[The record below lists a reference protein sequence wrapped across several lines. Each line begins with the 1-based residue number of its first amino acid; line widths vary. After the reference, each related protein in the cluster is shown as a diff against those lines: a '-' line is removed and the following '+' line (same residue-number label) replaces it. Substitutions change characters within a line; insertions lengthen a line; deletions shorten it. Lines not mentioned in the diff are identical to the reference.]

1 MKKLIAVIP
10 VLVFAVLLAACG
22 SNTSASSS
30 TSAANTSTTTKC
42 PTISVGTI
50 HTISANSIELTNLQ
64 GKQSQVTFT
73 STTKFNRTSTVAPS
87 SLQTGS
93 FASVTIMQ
101 NANNT
106 YSALTMSVRNSQAQ
120 GGGFT
125 RGSTQ
130 CRSQFTRGN
139 RTGTPGTSGAFG
151 AGQNR
156 QVVNGTISQISGNA
170 VTLSNSSGDDFIVN
184 LTSTTRITA
193 QVTASAN
200 DLKSGEPVTITGVA
214 NSQGVINASSV
225 SILQSLPT
233 GRPNGTATPNA

>member
-10 VLVFAVLLAACG
+10 VVVFAVLLAACG
-22 SNTSASSS
+22 STTSASS
-30 TSAANTSTTTKC
+30 NTSTSTTPTSTAKC
-42 PTISVGTI
+42 PTITVGTI
-50 HTISANSIELTNLQ
+50 QNIGANSLVVTNVQ
-64 GKQSQVTFT
+64 GKQTQVTFT
-73 STTKFNRTSTVAPS
+73 SATRFVRTSIVPAS

-93 FASVTIMQ
+93 LASVTIME

-106 YSALTMSVRNSQAQ
+106 YSALTVSVRSSQALQ
-120 GGGFT
+120 GGFT

-139 RTGTPGTSGAFG
+139 RTGTPGAFG

-170 VTLSNSSGDDFIVN
+170 VTLSNANGDDFIVN
-184 LTSTTRITA
+184 LTPTTRITA
-193 QVTASAN
+193 QVTASVQN
-200 DLKSGEPVTITGVA
+200 LKSGVPVTITGTA
-214 NSQGVINASSV
+214 NAQGAINATSV

-233 GRPNGTATPNA
+233 GRPTATATPNA